1 MSFMSRRFAALPL
14 RGKLALLVLLASA
27 LPLLLVF
34 IFSTLEN
41 FQATRQHA
49 ESRLGLLASVMAANV
64 ESALRFQDAAVAQQ
78 TLATLAVIPEVTQ
91 ATLKDRD
98 GQAFAGFSRAGIV
111 RQGHDGGDEIT
122 LSAPVKKDG
131 ESLGSLTLYWD
142 TSGARQAL
150 WLGLLRVAAVFA
162 LAMLVAFLV
171 LRRLSRM
178 VTDPVARLVE
188 TARHITATRAYS
200 LRVEGAE
207 NASSGRDEIG
217 VLVGEFNT
225 MLGEVEKR
233 DRELA
238 RHRDEL
244 ENEVQQRTRDLVQAR
259 DAAEAASR
267 AKSDFLAN
275 MSHEIRTP
283 MNAILGMTDLV
294 LDTPLDPEQQEYLSL
309 VKSSGDAL
317 LTIINDILDFSKIEA
332 GHLDFEEIHF
342 SLRDTVA
349 LATRTLAVRADDK
362 HVELLFHFDESV
374 PDDLMGDPHRL
385 RQILMN
391 LLSNSLKFTDQ
402 GEIELLVERAPGAS
416 GVPAEGTEI
425 KLCFMVRDTGL
436 GIPRDKQALIF
447 DAFSQADNSTTR
459 KFGGTGLGLA
469 ICSRLVQ
476 KMGGRIWVES
486 EEGLGSIFRF
496 TACFRVGVPEQVRR
510 LQRPEVA
517 GLPVLVVDDNEANR
531 RLLCEYLT
539 RWQMRPEAVASARA
553 ALQALDV
560 AQQESRPYRL
570 FLVDCRMPGMDG
582 FELVRRINERHDT
595 GAATAMMLTS
605 SAQRG
610 DAARCRELGVAA
622 YLTKPVGE
630 VELMEAVTSALF
642 AQQPA
647 EGAKSLITRHTLR
660 QSRRTLSILLAEDNP
675 VNQTLA
681 VKLLDK
687 LGHQV
692 QVVGNGAEALD
703 AVHRGS
709 FDVVLMD
716 IQMPVMGGLEATRAI
731 RQLET
736 SLGRRTPIVAMTAHA
751 LTGDRE
757 NCLAAGMDEYVP
769 KPINLQSLA
778 SALEMVT
785 GVSQEAPPGSARE
798 AESRHGTTALYD
810 RRVML
815 DNIGDD
821 EELFHQLGLVF
832 LDSYGERLE
841 EVRQALAQ
849 RDADKV
855 YRAAHAIK
863 GSVGVFAAES
873 ALHAALQLEQHARA
887 GELEGLDA
895 AGKDLIAQVEALA
908 VVLRRDLGL

>member
-1 MSFMSRRFAALPL
+1 MSFMSRRFGALPL
-14 RGKLALLVLLASA
+14 HGKLTLLALLASA

-34 IFSTLEN
+34 VFSTVEN
-41 FQATRQHA
+41 YQADRLHA
-49 ESRLGLLASVMAANV
+49 ESRLGLLSSVMAANV
-64 ESALRFQDAAVAQQ
+64 ESTLLFQDAQAAQQ
-78 TLATLAVIPEVTQ
+78 ALATLAVIPEVIQ
-91 ATLKDRD
+91 ATLKDKN
-98 GQAFAGFSRAGIV
+98 GHTFAGFSRTGVV
-111 RQGHDGGDEIT
+111 RQGGGDEEIT
-122 LSAPVKKDG
+122 LAAPVKKDG
-131 ESLGSLTLYWD
+131 ETLGSLTLYWD

-150 WLGLLRVAAVFA
+150 WTGLLRIAGVFA
-162 LAMLVAFLV
+162 LAMLVAILA
-171 LRRLSRM
+171 LRRLLRV
-178 VTDPVARLVE
+178 VTDPVGRLVDA
-188 TARHITATRAYS
+188 ARHITASRAYS
-200 LRVEGAE
+200 LRVEGHGNSA
-207 NASSGRDEIG
+207 AGRDEIG

-225 MLGEVEKR
+225 MLAEVEKR
-233 DRELA
+233 EQELA
-238 RHRDEL
+238 DHRDKL
-244 ENEVQQRTRDLVQAR
+244 EAEVMERTRDLVRAR

-332 GHLDFEEIHF
+332 GHLDFETIHF

-362 HVELLFHFDESV
+362 SVELLFRFGEEV
-374 PDDLMGDPHRL
+374 PDDLLGDPHRL

-391 LLSNSLKFTDQ
+391 LLSNALKFTDR
-402 GEIELLVERAPGAS
+402 GEIELLVEREGA
-416 GVPAEGTEI
+416 GALAAGDEVE
-425 KLCFMVRDTGL
+425 LCFMVRDTGL
-436 GIPRDKQALIF
+436 GIPQDKQALIF

-486 EEGLGSIFRF
+486 EEGRGSTFRF
-496 TACFRVGVPEQVRR
+496 SARFGVGEAEPSRR
-510 LQRPEVA
+510 IQRPEVA

-539 RWQMRPEAVASARA
+539 RWQMRPEAVSSARA
-553 ALQALDV
+553 ALQALE
-560 AQQESRPYRL
+560 AARLEESPFRL

-582 FELVRRINERHDT
+582 FELVQRINELHGDC
-595 GAATAMMLTS
+595 AVTAMMLTS
-605 SAQRG
+605 AAQRG

-642 AQQPA
+642 ASPA
-647 EGAKSLITRHTLR
+647 TDGAKTLITRHTLR
-660 QSRRTLSILLAEDNP
+660 QSRRALSILLAEDNR

-687 LGHQV
+687 LGHTV
-692 QVVGNGAEALD
+692 QVVENGAEALD
-703 AVHRGS
+703 AVHRGN

-731 RQLET
+731 RSLEAG
-736 SLGRRTPIVAMTAHA
+736 LGRHTPIVAMTAHA

-757 NCLAAGMDEYVP
+757 NCLAAGMDDYVP

-778 SALEMVT
+778 AALDAVT
-785 GVSQEAPPGSARE
+785 GVSQEAPR
-798 AESRHGTTALYD
+798 ESRGPAVEVRQNAGALYD
-810 RRVML
+810 KRVMME
-815 DNIGDD
+815 NIGDD
-821 EELFHQLGLVF
+821 EELFRQLGGVF
-832 LDSYGERLE
+832 LESYGERLDE
-841 EVRQALAQ
+841 LRQSLSR
-849 RDADKV
+849 RDPDKI
-855 YRAAHAIK
+855 YRDAHAIK

-873 ALHAALQLEQHARA
+873 ALHAALHLEQHARA

>member
-1 MSFMSRRFAALPL
+1 MSFMSRRFGALPL
-14 RGKLALLVLLASA
+14 HGKLTLLALLASA

-34 IFSTLEN
+34 VFSTVEN
-41 FQATRQHA
+41 YQADRLHA
-49 ESRLGLLASVMAANV
+49 ESRLGLLSSVMAANV
-64 ESALRFQDAAVAQQ
+64 ESTLLFQDAQAAQQ
-78 TLATLAVIPEVTQ
+78 ALATLAVIPEVIQ
-91 ATLKDRD
+91 ATLKDKN
-98 GQAFAGFSRAGIV
+98 GHTFAGFSRTGVV
-111 RQGHDGGDEIT
+111 RQGGGDEEIT
-122 LSAPVKKDG
+122 LAAPVKKDG
-131 ESLGSLTLYWD
+131 ETLGSLTLYWD

-150 WLGLLRVAAVFA
+150 WTGLLRIAGVFA
-162 LAMLVAFLV
+162 LAMLVAILA
-171 LRRLSRM
+171 LRRLLRV
-178 VTDPVARLVE
+178 VTDPVGRLVDA
-188 TARHITATRAYS
+188 ARHITASRAYS
-200 LRVEGAE
+200 LRVEGHGNSA
-207 NASSGRDEIG
+207 AGRDEIG

-238 RHRDEL
+238 EHRDRL
-244 ENEVQQRTRDLVQAR
+244 ESEVEARTRDLVNAR

-294 LDTPLDPEQQEYLSL
+294 LDTPLDAEQQEYLSL
-309 VKSSGDAL
+309 VKSSGDSL

-362 HVELLFHFDESV
+362 RVELLFHFGEDV

-391 LLSNSLKFTDQ
+391 LLSNSLKFTDS
-402 GEIELLVERAPGAS
+402 GEIELLVEREHAAS
-416 GVPAEGTEI
+416 GISADEEDVS
-425 KLCFMVRDTGL
+425 LRFMVRDTGL
-436 GIPRDKQALIF
+436 GIPRDKQSLIF

-469 ICSRLVQ
+469 ICSRLVAT
-476 KMGGRIWVES
+476 MGGRIWVES
-486 EEGLGSIFRF
+486 EEGLGSVFRF
-496 TACFRVGVPEQVRR
+496 TARFRLGVPEQVRR
-510 LQRPEVA
+510 MQRPEVA

-539 RWQMRPEAVASARA
+539 RWQMCPEPVASARA
-553 ALQALDV
+553 ALQAIDT
-560 AQQESRPYRL
+560 AQRESRPHRL
-570 FLVDCRMPGMDG
+570 YLVDCRMPGMDG
-582 FELVRRINERHDT
+582 FELVQKINERVDA
-595 GAATAMMLTS
+595 GAVTAMMLTS
-605 SAQRG
+605 AAQRG
-610 DAARCRELGVAA
+610 DAARCRALGVAA
-622 YLTKPVGE
+622 YLTKPIGE

-642 AQQPA
+642 APA
-647 EGAKSLITRHTLR
+647 AVDGAKSLITRHTLR
-660 QSRRTLSILLAEDNP
+660 QSRRQLSILLAEDNP

-681 VKLLDK
+681 IKLLEK

-692 QVVGNGAEALD
+692 QVANNGAEALD

-731 RQLET
+731 RQLEAG
-736 SLGRRTPIVAMTAHA
+736 LDRRTPIVAMTAHA

-757 NCLAAGMDEYVP
+757 TCLAAGMDDYVP
-769 KPINLQSLA
+769 KPINLQILA
-778 SALEMVT
+778 AALEAVT
-785 GVSQEAPPGSARE
+785 GVSQETPQDTAGAA
-798 AESRHGTTALYD
+798 AEDRKPSVSLYD
-810 RRVML
+810 RRVMM

-821 EELFHQLGLVF
+821 EELFLQLGRVF

-841 EVRQALAQ
+841 ELRHALQQ

-863 GSVGVFAAES
+863 GSVGVFAAET
-873 ALHAALQLEQHARA
+873 ALHAALHLEQHAKA
-887 GELEGLDA
+887 GELEGLAA
-895 AGKDLIAQVEALA
+895 AGRDLIAQVEALA
-908 VVLRRDLGL
+908 VVLRRDIGA